1 MAVVRSFFVL
11 LLFQLAGEALSRF
24 AHIPVPG
31 PVLGMVL
38 LAMFYISRRRAPG
51 AGTQTVADGLLTV
64 LGLLFVPAGV
74 GIVTN
79 LPLLRSAWLPITVA
93 LVGSTLLTLVATA
106 LVMHLIQTRLG
117 RRHMPTPGATMQAE
131 DL

>member
-1 MAVVRSFFVL
+1 MVRAFFVL

-38 LAMFYISRRRAPG
+38 LAVYYISRRRAPSV
-51 AGTQTVADGLLTV
+51 GTQTVADGLLSV

-74 GIVTN
+74 GIVAN
-79 LPLLRSAWLPITVA
+79 LALLRAAWMPITVA

-106 LVMHLIQTRLG
+106 SVMHLVQTQRG
-117 RRHMPTPGATMQAE
+117 RGTPQTPGATMQAE